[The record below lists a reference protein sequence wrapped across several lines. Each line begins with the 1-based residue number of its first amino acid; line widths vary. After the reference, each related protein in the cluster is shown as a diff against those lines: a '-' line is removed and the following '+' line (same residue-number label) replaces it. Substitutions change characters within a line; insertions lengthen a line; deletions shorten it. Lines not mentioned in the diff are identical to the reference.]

1 MYLKIKTYLMKKT
14 NYFFK
19 KQSCFLILLFS
30 IIVNSGLAQNPGLI
44 ISEFHVNPAGND
56 SPFEYLELK
65 ASKYID
71 FSITPYSVVV
81 CNNGTAASSGW
92 VSGGVLSYGFNINT
106 GIVNIGD
113 VVYVGGSSMAPLG
126 VKIRTINTA
135 TVNGDGFGAFALSGV
150 FGNGGANADG
160 IAVFNSDISTL
171 TNSTVPVD
179 AVFYGTSIGTATTAV
194 GGYQL
199 PINDLYIGGKL
210 LSSSFLASDPGALN
224 LIATGSFNT
233 STNTYATVRSWTI
246 GTLTDGTSSIT
257 LTNTPPPANLA
268 FSVDNQNVLESV
280 GTLTASIDISSSN
293 TLASSVEVVVIPFGT
308 ATNGSDYAFAT
319 YTVNFPPSSTGSLP
333 VTISITDDLLPEA
346 AEYLVIKL
354 QNPVN
359 ATIGLINQ
367 QTIHI
372 RDNENS
378 TPIGNSEINMSFI
391 SSFSNGAFATN
402 SAEIVAHDPISQKL
416 FVANSIG
423 RKLDIINFSNPASMT
438 LISSI
443 DISPYGNINSV
454 AVKNGI
460 VACAIENNIPELN
473 GSVVFFNTSGV
484 YQNSVTVGAL
494 PDMVIFNH
502 AGTKVL
508 TANEGQPN
516 STYTIDPEG
525 SVSIINISGG
535 IATLTGTNVT
545 TAFFT
550 AFNSQ
555 IATLK
560 ANGVR
565 IYGPGST
572 VAQDMEPEYITISE
586 NDSIAYI
593 TLQENNAIAYVN
605 LTTNSITAIKA
616 LGFKDHSALNSG
628 LDATNT
634 GTNINI
640 ANWPIK
646 GMYQPDA
653 ISHFN
658 VGGSEY
664 LITANEGDAR
674 ADYGAANNEETTI
687 GAATYSLDPVVFPYA
702 SVMKTNANLG
712 KLKCT
717 NKSGDSDGDGDFD
730 EIYAFGGRSFSI
742 WNSTTGSL
750 VYDSGDDLEQITA
763 GDLTYGAIF
772 NSSTTNI
779 IKKDRSDDKG
789 PEPEGVTTAVIA
801 GKVYAFVSMERVGG
815 LMVFNVTNPATPQF
829 IQYVNNRGLIG
840 LTGDRGPEGII
851 YIKQQDSPNS
861 KSLIVLGNE
870 VSSTVSVYEISCPSV
885 TATLTTVGSLTT
897 CVGNTVAINTNT
909 LAGATYVWFNGSVSI
924 PTATLST
931 YTTTSSGNYSVKLNN
946 VGCTILSNS
955 VTTIFNPL
963 PIVTVNSG
971 SICSGNSFTIVPSGA
986 ATYTYSSVS
995 AIVSPTANTSYTVT
1009 GTSALGCIGLS
1020 GAVSSLTVNAL
1031 PVVTVNS
1038 GSICSGNS
1046 FTMVPAGAS
1055 TYTYSGGSAIVS
1067 PTANTNYSVTGTNTL
1082 GCISNIA
1089 AISTVTVNSIP
1100 TVTATTTNSLI
1111 CVGGNALLTAST
1123 TATSYSWS
1131 NGTTGSTTIVT
1142 PVATTIYTLI
1152 VNSIYGCSASST
1164 VIVNVNTCTS
1174 IEESNS
1180 LNDLITIYP
1189 NPNIGIFN
1197 LELTNSSTIIISNS
1211 LGQIL
1216 FNEIIEKGKQTIDIR
1231 NQTSGLYFV
1240 KIIQNYKEQ
1249 SVKIIKE

>member
-1 MYLKIKTYLMKKT
+1 MKKT
-14 NYFFK
+14 NYFLK
-19 KQSCFLILLFS
+19 KQSHFLILLFS

-44 ISEFHVNPAGND
+44 ISELHVNPAGSD
-56 SPFEYLELK
+56 SPFEYAELRV
-65 ASKYID
+65 SKYID

-92 VSGGVLSYGFNINT
+92 ISGGFLTYGFNINT

-126 VKIRTINTA
+126 VKIRAINTA

-150 FGNGGANADG
+150 FGNGGSNADG
-160 IAVFNSDISTL
+160 IAVFSSDISTL

-194 GGYQL
+194 DGYQL
-199 PINDLYIGGKL
+199 PINDLYSGGKL
-210 LSSSFLASDPGALN
+210 LTLSFLASDPGALN
-224 LIATGSFNT
+224 LIATGAYNT
-233 STNTYATVRSWTI
+233 VTNLYATPRTWSI
-246 GTLTDGTSSIT
+246 GSLTDGTSSVI
-257 LTNTPPPANLA
+257 LSSSALPAGLA
-268 FSVDNQNVLESV
+268 FSVDNQNVIESV
-280 GTLTASIDISSSN
+280 GTVTANINIVSSN
-293 TLASSVEVVVIPFGT
+293 TLSSSVEVVVIPFGT
-308 ATNGSDYAFAT
+308 ATSGSDYTYTT
-319 YTVNFPPSSTGSLP
+319 YTVNFPPSSIGSLP
-333 VTISITDDLLPEA
+333 VTISITDDLLSEA
-346 AEYLVIKL
+346 SEYLVIKL

-359 ATIGLINQ
+359 ATLGLINQ

-378 TPIGNSEINMSFI
+378 TPIGNSEINMSLI
-391 SSFSNGAFATN
+391 SSFTNGAFATN
-402 SAEIVAHDPISQKL
+402 SAEIVAHDPLSQKL

-423 RKLDIINFSNPASMT
+423 RKLDIIDFSNPASMT

-443 DISPYGNINSV
+443 DISTYGNINSV

-460 VACAIENNIPELN
+460 VACAIENIIPELN

-484 YQNSVTVGAL
+484 YQNSVTVGAM

-502 AGTKVL
+502 AGTRVL

-516 STYTIDPEG
+516 TTYSIDPEG

-545 TAFFT
+545 TALFT

-555 IATLK
+555 ITTLK

-586 NDSIAYI
+586 NDSIAYV

-616 LGFKDHSALNSG
+616 LGFKDLSALNNG

-646 GMYQPDA
+646 GMYLPDG

-687 GAATYSLDPVVFPYA
+687 GAATYSLDPIVFPYA

-717 NKSGDSDGDGDFD
+717 NKLGDSDGDGDFD

-763 GDLTYGAIF
+763 SDLTYGGIF
-772 NSSTTNI
+772 NSSSTNI
-779 IKKDRSDDKG
+779 TKKDRSDDKG

-815 LMVFNVTNPATPQF
+815 LMVFNVTNPAAPQF
-829 IQYVNNRGLIG
+829 IQYVNNRGLSG

-851 YIKQQDSPNS
+851 YIKQQDSPNG

-870 VSSTVSVYEISCPSV
+870 VSSTVSVYEISCPSA
-885 TATLTTVGSLTT
+885 TATLTTVGSPTT
-897 CVGNTVAINTNT
+897 CVGYTVAINTNT
-909 LAGATYVWFNGSVSI
+909 LTGATYGWFNGSVSI

-931 YTTTSSGNYSVKLNN
+931 YTTTTNGNYSVKLNN
-946 VGCTILSNS
+946 VGCPILSNS
-955 VTTIFNPL
+955 VTTIFNTL
-963 PIVTVNSG
+963 PIVSALTSNSI
-971 SICSGNSFTIVPSGA
+971 ICSGEI
-986 ATYTYSSVS
+986 
-995 AIVSPTANTSYTVT
+995 AI
-1009 GTSALGCIGLS
+1009 
-1020 GAVSSLTVNAL
+1020 
-1031 PVVTVNS
+1031 
-1038 GSICSGNS
+1038 
-1046 FTMVPAGAS
+1046 
-1055 TYTYSGGSAIVS
+1055 
-1067 PTANTNYSVTGTNTL
+1067 
-1082 GCISNIA
+1082 
-1089 AISTVTVNSIP
+1089 
-1100 TVTATTTNSLI
+1100 
-1111 CVGGNALLTAST
+1111 LTAST
-1123 TATSYSWS
+1123 TATSYTWS
-1131 NGTTGSTTIVT
+1131 NGSTSSTTNVT
-1142 PVATTIYTLI
+1142 PIATTIYTLI

-1164 VIVNVNTCTS
+1164 VTVNVNPCTG

-1216 FNEIIEKGKQTIDIR
+1216 FNEKLEKGKQTIDIR